1 MLIEIMVLFPAHS
14 EQVIETT
21 VRNLYICGMMK
32 ILSVILYIS
41 SLLISAG
48 SAQAQR
54 LSDSCLDVIVDLDRE
69 MAGLLDAY
77 LEAVP
82 ECPITP
88 ETPVRIWVLD
98 VAWLRANAALDIA
111 ETLDIHTISSDNLSE
126 AWTGYLNSSQQ
137 YLNVFRIIQKTYHE
151 DILPD
156 SYLCIELENQL
167 LEYDSLWSLEETT
180 FFELL
185 AEEEIL

>member
-1 MLIEIMVLFPAHS
+1 
-14 EQVIETT
+14 
-21 VRNLYICGMMK
+21 MMK